1 MNRNTLAALSLTA
14 SLSLTLAACGSGGGT
29 AQSPA
34 PAASTPPAAS
44 GAPSGGVEDGV
55 LTVGMECAYAPYNW
69 TQMDDSNGAVP
80 VSNVPGAYANGY
92 DVMIAQRICDA
103 NGWELEVVSTAWD
116 SLIPALQSGTIDVAI
131 AGQSMTA
138 DRMAQVDMAGPYY
151 AAARKRR
158 YCHTRPGVNHVRPYI
173 ILLRQPIAIYNII
186 CYIIYNPIHHTPGK
200 GAPYGHQHYGGAA
213 GCHCAG
219 CRRAGGNGH
228 LRL

>member
-92 DVMIAQRICDA
+92 DVMIAQRICDDLRL
-103 NGWELEVVSTAWD
+103 G
-116 SLIPALQSGTIDVAI
+116 
-131 AGQSMTA
+131 AG
-138 DRMAQVDMAGPYY
+138 DRV
-151 AAARKRR
+151 
-158 YCHTRPGVNHVRPYI
+158 H
-173 ILLRQPIAIYNII
+173 
-186 CYIIYNPIHHTPGK
+186 
-200 GAPYGHQHYGGAA
+200 
-213 GCHCAG
+213 
-219 CRRAGGNGH
+219 RAGIP
-228 LRL
+228 

>member
-151 AAARKRR
+151 YADIVCLTTAGSAYAAAQ
-158 YCHTRPGVNHVRPYI
+158 G
-173 ILLRQPIAIYNII
+173 IADL
-186 CYIIYNPIHHTPGK
+186 
-200 GAPYGHQHYGGAA
+200 
-213 GCHCAG
+213 
-219 CRRAGGNGH
+219 AGGRCTAQSGTIWYDTC
-228 LRL
+228 LPQMVPDWAVQRPPARSAMPWAAA

>member
-92 DVMIAQRICDA
+92 DVVIASVTPTAGSWRWFPPPGIPSSPPSRAAPSTWPSRA
-103 NGWELEVVSTAWD
+103 N
-116 SLIPALQSGTIDVAI
+116 P
-131 AGQSMTA
+131 
-138 DRMAQVDMAGPYY
+138 
-151 AAARKRR
+151 
-158 YCHTRPGVNHVRPYI
+158 
-173 ILLRQPIAIYNII
+173 
-186 CYIIYNPIHHTPGK
+186 
-200 GAPYGHQHYGGAA
+200 
-213 GCHCAG
+213 
-219 CRRAGGNGH
+219 
-228 LRL
+228 